1 MRLGAAY
8 EIGGVKSSLD
18 FTSHSPCI
26 IPDYGFEKVR
36 SDHPTKAIRC
46 SSVRLVSYEYSGVV
60 KKGGN
65 TLGGE
70 TRIKTLINLKVGK
83 KIVMLQ
89 DTKRRKQLR

>member
-18 FTSHSPCI
+18 FTSTSRSPCI

-46 SSVRLVSYEYSGVV
+46 SSVRLVSYEYSDVV

-65 TLGGE
+65 NFGW
-70 TRIKTLINLKVGK
+70 RDK
-83 KIVMLQ
+83 
-89 DTKRRKQLR
+89 D